1 MTAPLPRHELSGA
14 DSGIDPG
21 LRIRSAQLAQAY
33 ERLRASALITLGVAV
48 FFYLLLSPIF
58 PHRPLI
64 GWLIGIASV
73 AGLRLAI
80 WIAHERIRPA
90 PADLRMWEL
99 LFLGGAAAAAIVWSA
114 GALTLLPHAEDY
126 EAAILLVTLLSVAS
140 VAAASLAMHF
150 PSYITFMMLTLL
162 PTAIALTR
170 ADTTA
175 RLVGYAMFAGFA
187 ALVFTGYMAWRA
199 NTRLLATE
207 LALSKALLDAAAAQG
222 AAEQANRAKSRFL
235 ANMSHEIRTP
245 LNGVLGMTELLGAST
260 LTSKQQQ
267 HVQLLSQSAEHLLG
281 IVNDVLD
288 VARIEAGRL
297 KLEAQPFDIRELVAE
312 SVGMFAPTA
321 GAKGL
326 RLDYAIDPD
335 VPVIALGDA
344 LRLKQVLM
352 NLLSNSLKFTERGS
366 IHVRVSVEA
375 VTEGKNSVR
384 FAVIDT
390 GCGIAP
396 EALER
401 IFAAFTQVDESS
413 TRRIGGTGLGL
424 AIARELTHLMNGR
437 IGVESA
443 VGNGSTFW
451 FTAEFAEADAAARS
465 TVGAAPVATPAV
477 LEGCKILVVE
487 DNAIN
492 RTLIEAM
499 LTHLGQDPDFAHDG
513 EQALERLAQHTY
525 DLVFM
530 DFQLPGID
538 GLEATRRIRAYGHRT
553 RAGKHLP
560 IVALT
565 ANAFETDRRHAR
577 LAGMDDFLAKPMR
590 IAELSAALERWK
602 PQRDDANEDAADER
616 IRYDR
621 AHESEEAESGAR
633 SGSVAGPDVA
643 AAGGGRHS

>member
-1 MTAPLPRHELSGA
+1 MTATLPRHELSGA

-33 ERLRASALITLGVAV
+33 ERLRASAVITIGAAALFYGLLSSLFPLDMLRAWLGSVIVVAV
-48 FFYLLLSPIF
+48 
-58 PHRPLI
+58 
-64 GWLIGIASV
+64 
-73 AGLRLAI
+73 LRFAL
-80 WIAHERIRPA
+80 WRWHDRVRPA
-90 PADLRMWEL
+90 PSDMRQWEWMF
-99 LFLGGAAAAAIVWSA
+99 FLTACAAALTWSI
-114 GALTLLPHAEDY
+114 GAVTLLPVAEKW
-126 EAAILLVTLLSVAS
+126 EVAIVLVPLFSVAS
-140 VAAASLAMHF
+140 VAATSLAMHL
-150 PSYITFMMLTLL
+150 PSYISFLL
-162 PTAIALTR
+162 LAVSPACFWLINAGGTP
-170 ADTTA
+170 
-175 RLVGYAMFAGFA
+175 RLLGFA
-187 ALVFTGYMAWRA
+187 ILMGLAALLFTGYMAWRA

-207 LALSKALLDAAAAQG
+207 LALSKALLDAAAAQS

-260 LTSKQQQ
+260 LTPKQQQ
-267 HVQLLSQSAEHLLG
+267 HVQLLAQSAEHLLG

-297 KLEAQPFDIRELVAE
+297 KLESQPFDIRELVAE
-312 SVGMFAPTA
+312 SIGMFAPTA

-335 VPVIALGDA
+335 VPVIAMGDA

-352 NLLSNSLKFTERGS
+352 NLLSNSVKFTERGS
-366 IHVRVSVEA
+366 IHLRVSVEA
-375 VTEGKNSVR
+375 VPAEKTSVR

-401 IFAAFTQVDESS
+401 IFAAFTQGDESS

-443 VGNGSTFW
+443 VGTGSTFW
-451 FTAEFAEADAAARS
+451 FTAEFAAAESAPRAAAS
-465 TVGAAPVATPAV
+465 AAPVTTTLAPA
-477 LEGCKILVVE
+477 GCKILVVE

-499 LTHLGQDPDFAHDG
+499 LTQLRQDADFAHDG

-565 ANAFETDRRHAR
+565 ANAFETDRRNAR
-577 LAGMDDFLAKPMR
+577 VAGMDDFLAKPMR
-590 IAELSAALERWK
+590 IAELATVLERWR
-602 PQRDDANEDAADER
+602 PQADDAIDDAADER

-643 AAGGGRHS
+643 AAGGGRHG